1 MMARNISHSIFF
13 GIALMTMLV
22 WSNASN
28 ALVMVY
34 DNGTDYTA
42 AVGAELFFVDFN
54 SSPGATVDGSTIS
67 SDVVFSSPEASN
79 PSQVVWNSDALT
91 DAGSTIAL
99 NNVGPLGMDFTTDVY
114 GFSLSF
120 SSSGNLQTVELYDNT
135 DSLIDSVLSP
145 TPGGFFGVTSD
156 TAINHV
162 IIRNGL
168 FSPGN
173 RDRFF
178 IDDLRANGP
187 ASVPE
192 PGTLALLGIALAGIG
207 IGRRKKT

>member
-1 MMARNISHSIFF
+1 MARNFSQITLF
-13 GIALMTMLV
+13 GLSVMAMLF
-22 WSNASN
+22 WSNVSN

-34 DNGTDYTA
+34 DNETDYSA

-54 SSPGATVDGSTIS
+54 GSPGTTVDGSTIS

-79 PSQVVWNSDALT
+79 PSQVNWNSDALS
-91 DAGSTIAL
+91 DAGSTVAV
-99 NNVGPLGMDFTTDVY
+99 NNVGPLGMDFNTDVF

-120 SSSGNLQTVELYDNT
+120 LSSGNQQTVELYDNT
-135 DSLIDSVLSP
+135 DALIDSVLSP

-168 FSPGN
+168 FSSGN

-192 PGTLALLGIALAGIG
+192 PGTLALLGIALAGMG
-207 IGRRKKT
+207 LGRRQKT